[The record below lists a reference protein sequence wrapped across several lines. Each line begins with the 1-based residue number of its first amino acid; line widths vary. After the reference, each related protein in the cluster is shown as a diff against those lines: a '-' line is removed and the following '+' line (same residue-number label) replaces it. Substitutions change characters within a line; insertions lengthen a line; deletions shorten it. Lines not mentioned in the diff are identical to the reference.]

1 MNEEVDLT
9 IIGAGPV
16 GMFAG
21 FYAGLR
27 ELKVAI
33 VESLP
38 DVVDKLRILPKK
50 TILDVAGFTN
60 VSGQALIDDL
70 TEQLSQFDQ
79 TILSGATV
87 TDIIPDEDGYQIK
100 MDQQA
105 GSIQKVFTSHW
116 GRCL

>member
-38 DVVDKLRILPKK
+38 DVGGQVTNFYPKK

-70 TEQLSQFDQ
+70 TE
-79 TILSGATV
+79 I
-87 TDIIPDEDGYQIK
+87 
-100 MDQQA
+100 
-105 GSIQKVFTSHW
+105 
-116 GRCL
+116 GRASCRERV

>member
-38 DVVDKLRILPKK
+38 DVGGQVTNFYPKK

-79 TILSGATV
+79 TILSGVIWT
-87 TDIIPDEDGYQIK
+87 
-100 MDQQA
+100 
-105 GSIQKVFTSHW
+105 
-116 GRCL
+116 